1 MGFSDVYDWIC
12 YVCESGGSTECKIQ
26 SFKQI
31 VLVDNPFSLELCA
44 HYDKGQVS
52 LSLQL
57 LKIGSMQHTLIA
69 DLGRIFDI
77 HKRRQE
83 LMQHNLLP
91 LSSLLF
97 WGLISPLSPDYED
110 IELSRVLRFSFL
122 QSLLGIEERIIEPS
136 KYEQLF
142 NSLIAATCSSFAS
155 YIKRFGLGKDEC
167 NASMLSSPSEIQ
179 AEAQE
184 KALLVIGAAGTHR
197 VMYLWASRFTA
208 ESLACKKEYHYPS
221 MLKTYKPNIGEFW
234 RIASY
239 SPLLS
244 MEISNGSLIA
254 ENHLQRALSYHLLQC
269 IFQFGHRIKFCKDW
283 IEVCLEMDNVRCDVC
298 PLNPMYLDLESS
310 NILSYFPEER
320 HFPSKICL
328 TIGPENGCDVHSVS
342 LTLSSR
348 NPLTENVKGNT
359 YEATFELLKNVGLK
373 ASSETSSTEKINN
386 WGFEQSVVNYS
397 DAKIDCTL
405 YDSTTG
411 KGVFNN
417 GPPKFSVLGP
427 KTWFIDRY
435 SKACR
440 AFTEEGGVVFA
451 KDDFGKPITWRLNKD
466 LEGKTLKWIV
476 KGTIW
481 LTYLPNAY
489 HTRYSRYSETRRH
502 DFHKELDLA
511 LVKSASSAPD

>member
-1 MGFSDVYDWIC
+1 MGFSDIYDWIC
-12 YVCESGGSTECKIQ
+12 YVCESGGSAECKIQ

-52 LSLQL
+52 LSFQL

-83 LMQHNLLP
+83 SMQHNLLP

-97 WGLISPLSPDYED
+97 WGLFSPLSPHSED

-136 KYEQLF
+136 KYKQLF

-155 YIKRFGLGKDEC
+155 YIKRFGLGTDEY
-167 NASMLSSPSEIQ
+167 NVSMLSFPSEIQ
-179 AEAQE
+179 AIAEQ
-184 KALLVIGAAGTHR
+184 KAILLIGPSGTHR
-197 VMYLWASRFTA
+197 FMHLWASRFTA
-208 ESLACKKEYHYPS
+208 KSLSCTKEYHYPS
-221 MLKTYKPNIGEFW
+221 MLKISHNPNIGGFW
-234 RIASY
+234 RITSY

-269 IFQFGHRIKFCKDW
+269 IFQFGHHIKICPDW

-310 NILSYFPEER
+310 NIISGFPNER

-328 TIGPENGCDVHSVS
+328 TIGPENECDVHSVS
-342 LTLSSR
+342 LTLSSN
-348 NPLTENVKGNT
+348 NPCTENVKGNT
-359 YEATFELLKNVGLK
+359 YEASFELPKKVGFK
-373 ASSETSSTEKINN
+373 ASTLNTSLEKINN
-386 WGFEQSVVNYS
+386 WGFEQSVLNYS
-397 DAKIDCTL
+397 DAKIDWTL

-411 KGVFNN
+411 KRVFNN

-481 LTYLPNAY
+481 LTYWPNAY
-489 HTRYSRYSETRRH
+489 HTRYSETRRH
-502 DFHKELDLA
+502 DFHQELDLA
-511 LVKSASSAPD
+511 LPKSASSAPN